1 MPTRTPAGPEL
12 KSFVSTN
19 LLFTRMGDSEAITA
33 LEFLGTAG
41 PEDAA
46 VPFGKPAELAGV

>member
-46 VPFGKPAELAGV
+46 VPFGEPAELAGV